1 MCRKSD
7 QYQARIQLWAAGHN
21 PAGRNYNGPSHADQ
35 DHYSA
40 IFLARWCFFERI
52 APGIMVGCRP
62 GFQTAGSRQFA
73 PFRPLSGQLGSQVM
87 PEPKDHTQDRNFIE
101 DILRRVPGFRGYLEK
116 EYRRESDDLQR
127 DALADRLQRAKRSID
142 DASRQLVEAGQID
155 VLPQFDRMRGQ
166 LDKLIG
172 RIRGAVQGYSGFFD
186 LVRVDEPLLER
197 VYEHDLAMMDQVD
210 QLGQKIEQLP
220 EQTEPSVQ
228 PIMDL
233 IDQLQQRWDER
244 EDMLKGLK

>member
-1 MCRKSD
+1 
-7 QYQARIQLWAAGHN
+7 
-21 PAGRNYNGPSHADQ
+21 
-35 DHYSA
+35 
-40 IFLARWCFFERI
+40 
-52 APGIMVGCRP
+52 
-62 GFQTAGSRQFA
+62 
-73 PFRPLSGQLGSQVM
+73 M